1 MRINT
6 SLGPTPKGIFQS
18 CWEIIAVFEERDNP
32 SNLAKLLCVDI
43 PCRIFHSPI
52 IHSNDKRDLHNIFKN
67 PESEDNLGKL
77 PLE

>member
-6 SLGPTPKGIFQS
+6 PFGPTPKGIFQS

-32 SNLAKLLCVDI
+32 SNLAKLLHVDI

-52 IHSNDKRDLHNIFKN
+52 MHSNDKRDLHNIFKN
-67 PESEDNLGKL
+67 LESEDNLGKL